1 MNWLK
6 QAEEEYRGEHGAP
19 GREGAS
25 ADDLT
30 QNGVYPADVYIRPD
44 WYESNDGLKELY
56 KITRLRGRPDAR
68 VWIHRAI
75 PKSAYAAGKSISSG
89 DWVST
94 SKEYARGHGESA
106 LNGDFKICSRI
117 VRAREIYTNG
127 DSIFEWGYAP

>member
-1 MNWLK
+1 MNWWK

-30 QNGVYPADVYIRPD
+30 RNGVYPADVYIRPD
-44 WYESNDGLKELY
+44 WYESDDGLKELY

-75 PKSAYAAGKSISSG
+75 PKSAYAAGKWISSG

-94 SKEYARGHGESA
+94 S
-106 LNGDFKICSRI
+106 
-117 VRAREIYTNG
+117 
-127 DSIFEWGYAP
+127 